1 MYYSAKGLELLG
13 MTLIGVGFIIEFP
26 GLMNPKMLLAGIVF
40 FVAGWVI
47 EKYILQLLS
56 VIRTQQKH
64 RKQNIIQAVTR

>member
-47 EKYILQLLS
+47 EKYILQ
-56 VIRTQQKH
+56 
-64 RKQNIIQAVTR
+64 